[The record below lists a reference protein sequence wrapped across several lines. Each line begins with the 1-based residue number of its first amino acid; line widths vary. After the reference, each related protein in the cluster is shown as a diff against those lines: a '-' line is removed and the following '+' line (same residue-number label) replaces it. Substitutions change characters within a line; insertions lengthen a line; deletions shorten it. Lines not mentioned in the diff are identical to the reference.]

1 MDSFGGLLSHNV
13 GANVTYFKAAVD
25 YNLLLDGFSQKIEVI
40 LFKRT
45 LLIYICD
52 IKLHF
57 VLGLVKM

>member
-1 MDSFGGLLSHNV
+1 MVYCLIML

-25 YNLLLDGFSQKIEVI
+25 CNLLLDGFSQKIEVM

-52 IKLHF
+52 IKFTHF